1 MTLPSCAAFS
11 PVSGFASPASAD
23 QAVRGPRGDITE
35 LSCWPSH
42 RNRRLGAEDC
52 FAGATPAVLIV
63 TSVLAPTFTCRL
75 AMSEGRQPALAGTVI
90 GPSRQAS
97 HTPGRLGSGTG
108 SSSCQPRRRNRD
120 RPRQLLRQ
128 RADARSPP
136 GADRRNRRPTSRA
149 YLPVPVSPERLPR
162 SRTPLDECCIKV
174 SGIMDGH

>member
-52 FAGATPAVLIV
+52 FAGGAPAVLIV
-63 TSVLAPTFTCRL
+63 TSVLAPTFTCWL
-75 AMSEGRQPALAGTVI
+75 AMSGGRQPALAVTVI

-97 HTPGRLGSGTG
+97 HTP
-108 SSSCQPRRRNRD
+108 
-120 RPRQLLRQ
+120 
-128 RADARSPP
+128 A
-136 GADRRNRRPTSRA
+136 
-149 YLPVPVSPERLPR
+149 VSVAGQVHPA
-162 SRTPLDECCIKV
+162 V
-174 SGIMDGH
+174 SHAVATVIAHDTY